1 VQVVVSIRHRQ
12 RLRDLTGDPWDGRT
26 LEWSTSSP
34 PPAYNFAFT
43 PIVHDNDTWADMKR
57 NQYVRPLTGFIP
69 IHLPQNTAAGFV
81 IAALSGAFGFAMIW
95 HMWLPAVGTFAAVLA
110 AVIIHSFNYDRDYS
124 VPADVVRHTEELRT
138 LELARH
144 V

>member
-1 VQVVVSIRHRQ
+1 
-12 RLRDLTGDPWDGRT
+12 
-26 LEWSTSSP
+26 
-34 PPAYNFAFT
+34 
-43 PIVHDNDTWADMKR
+43 
-57 NQYVRPLTGFIP
+57 
-69 IHLPQNTAAGFV
+69 
-81 IAALSGAFGFAMIW
+81 
-95 HMWLPAVGTFAAVLA
+95 MWLPAVGTFAAVLA